1 METVGER
8 IRFVRN
14 KKKLTLEELA
24 SRAGVSRS
32 FLWDVEQSRSGI
44 SGRRLLQ
51 VANALGASLDYLMR
65 GVPAQARFEPGTI
78 EIPRELSEVA
88 EEKGLSHKQTLAL
101 LDIQRS
107 IVARRGRK
115 DTDALSNEDWKKLY
129 QGVEEFL
136 RDSS

>member
-88 EEKGLSHKQTLAL
+88 EEKGLSHKQTMAL